1 MVQPHSA
8 ARQLALPLG
17 KLLSTPGA
25 IRIMTRHQ
33 IDPATLLLRHRT
45 GDWGELDAEDWAAND
60 AARRNGGRIL
70 SVYHLD
76 QTTRLWIITE
86 ADRGS
91 TCILLPEEY

>member
-1 MVQPHSA
+1 MVQPDSA
-8 ARQLALPLG
+8 NRLPALPLG
-17 KLLSTPGA
+17 KLFSTPGA
-25 IRIMTRHQ
+25 IRIMTRHR

-60 AARRNGGRIL
+60 AGRRNGGRIL

-86 ADRGS
+86 ADRSS
-91 TCILLPEEY
+91 TCFLLPEEY